1 MMRRLRHHQP
11 QALLFI
17 GLMMV
22 CMLFASGG
30 MASAQESD
38 APSAKPPLP
47 PRVVIPSI
55 GVDASVTS
63 VGYGF
68 NGDAIGWQS
77 VETGIGWH
85 QSSTVPGFPGN
96 AVFSGHN
103 ATHGDR
109 VFRNLH
115 KLASGDTFTIYVG
128 KHARTYEVSE
138 RVIFREWL
146 TTSPQRQSNA
156 KWLANTSDE
165 RVTLITCYPL
175 WTNSH
180 RLVVVAHP
188 LTIAPRGTLRAEFE

>member
-1 MMRRLRHHQP
+1 MMRRSRHHQP

-30 MASAQESD
+30 MALQESD

-47 PRVVIPSI
+47 ARVVIPSI

-85 QSSTVPGFPGN
+85 QSLTVPGFPGN
-96 AVFSGHN
+96 AVFSGDN
-103 ATHGDR
+103 ATRGDR

-146 TTSPQRQSNA
+146 TTSQQRQTTPSG
-156 KWLANTSDE
+156 WQ
-165 RVTLITCYPL
+165 I
-175 WTNSH
+175 
-180 RLVVVAHP
+180 HP
-188 LTIAPRGTLRAEFE
+188 MNV

>member
-1 MMRRLRHHQP
+1 MIQALRLRHLQV
-11 QALLFI
+11 LLLI
-17 GLMMV
+17 GTIMV
-22 CMLFASGG
+22 IVLLASSGL
-30 MASAQESD
+30 ASAQEQA
-38 APSAKPPLP
+38 APSAAPPLP
-47 PRVVIPSI
+47 ARVVIPSI

-63 VGYGF
+63 VGYGY

-103 ATHGDR
+103 ATRGDR
-109 VFRNLH
+109 VFRDLH

-146 TTSPQRQSNA
+146 TTSEQRQSNA

-165 RVTLITCYPL
+165 RVTLITCYPP

-188 LTIAPRGTLRAEFE
+188 MTIAPRGTLKAEFE